1 MWLSAFLLGFAGSL
15 HCVGMCGPLAMQINP
30 KGSARIITYRLLYHA
45 GRILMYSLLGV
56 AGGMLGQFVEINGWQ
71 GKLSIITGMILLI
84 TVVTTYAQQ
93 WFLPPFGKAIA
104 FIKFK
109 LSYLLHRK
117 SPGAAV
123 LTGAFNGLL
132 PCGLVYTAL
141 AISLVQPSILS
152 GVFIMIL
159 FGLGT
164 VPALL
169 TMTFISSGVFR
180 IIPFSRIQT
189 ALVVIVSVT
198 MIWRGL
204 SIEILPDLTIPI
216 CH

>member
-30 KGSARIITYRLLYHA
+30 KGSVKLITYRLLYHA
-45 GRILMYSLLGV
+45 GRIIVYSVLGIA
-56 AGGMLGQFVEINGWQ
+56 AGTLGQFVEINGWQ
-71 GKLSIITGMILLI
+71 GKLSIVTGVVLLI
-84 TVVTTYAQQ
+84 TVATTYTQR
-93 WFLPPFGKAIA
+93 WFLPRLSKGIA
-104 FIKFK
+104 FVKFK
-109 LSYLLHRK
+109 LSYFIHQK
-117 SPGAAV
+117 SVGAAI

-141 AISLVQPSILS
+141 AISLVQPDITS
-152 GVFIMIL
+152 GVFVMML

-169 TMTFISSGVFR
+169 TMSLISSGIFKF
-180 IIPFSRIQT
+180 IPFSKIQN
-189 ALVVIVSVT
+189 ALIIIVSIT
-198 MIWRGL
+198 MIWRGFA
-204 SIEILPDLTIPI
+204 IELDPTLAIPL